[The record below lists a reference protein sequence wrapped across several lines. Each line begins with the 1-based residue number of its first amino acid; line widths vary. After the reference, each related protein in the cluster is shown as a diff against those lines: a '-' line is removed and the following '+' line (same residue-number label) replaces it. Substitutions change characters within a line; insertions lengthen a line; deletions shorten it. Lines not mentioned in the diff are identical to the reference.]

1 MSVGYENTPIIQ
13 VLSGFTL
20 LCGWFFGSSDIAVLD
35 LFKLGQGQISR
46 LFFSQ
51 IIFENTAETVV
62 GLLLLYMF
70 RQFERQMGTRKFG
83 FFVFL
88 SFFISVFNLVTF
100 QILALSLDIKF
111 IPASGPYFLIFSM
124 LAIFYCKYRSYLPS
138 FIFAEYLCTINLK

>member
-1 MSVGYENTPIIQ
+1 MSIGYENTPIIQ
-13 VLSGFTL
+13 LLSGLTL

-88 SFFISVFNLVTF
+88 SFFISVFNLITY
-100 QILALSLDIKF
+100 QILALSLDMKF
-111 IPASGPYFLIFSM
+111 VPASGPYFLIFSM
-124 LAIFYCKYRSYLPS
+124 LAIYYCKYPMYLLFS
-138 FIFAEYLCTINLK
+138 TFAVYLFTNNLK